1 MGCNAKDEV
10 RYNLPS
16 SGEIAAIVVGDCS
29 KKTYTY
35 DVLVKSTDNR
45 LRQVSALHPSYM
57 ALQYPLLFP
66 YGERGYHL
74 GIKYTDFPSLLP
86 TTRHYVTML
95 EYYRY
100 RMHYRLNKPNP
111 YTCCGRLSDSL
122 VVDAYSTVESS
133 RLQFIAD
140 HQPDLRTECVQG
152 IDDAIDHGLS
162 TGDSVGQKYV
172 LPTSFTG
179 GKRYIVQNSQDAMAI
194 CRVLGAPDLFVTF
207 TCNSKWQEIYDALIY
222 EPGQVPSDRSDMIV
236 RVFNMKVN
244 EFIADIREGN
254 TFGPVLAGMLL
265 FC

>member
-1 MGCNAKDEV
+1 MGCNVKDEV
-10 RYNLPS
+10 QYNLPS

-140 HQPDLRTECVQG
+140 H
-152 IDDAIDHGLS
+152 
-162 TGDSVGQKYV
+162 
-172 LPTSFTG
+172 
-179 GKRYIVQNSQDAMAI
+179 
-194 CRVLGAPDLFVTF
+194 
-207 TCNSKWQEIYDALIY
+207 
-222 EPGQVPSDRSDMIV
+222 
-236 RVFNMKVN
+236 
-244 EFIADIREGN
+244 
-254 TFGPVLAGMLL
+254 
-265 FC
+265 